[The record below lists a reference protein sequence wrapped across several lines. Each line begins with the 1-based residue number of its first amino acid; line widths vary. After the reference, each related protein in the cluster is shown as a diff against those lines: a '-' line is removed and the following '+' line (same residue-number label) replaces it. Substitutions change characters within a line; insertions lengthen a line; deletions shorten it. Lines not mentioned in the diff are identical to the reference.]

1 MQMKTNKE
9 LLSSLLK
16 TTQMGQ
22 LGIRSVLDTTLG
34 QSLRQEL
41 TEQLRAYDTI
51 ETEAHTLATARGW
64 EVEELDPG
72 MELLARMM
80 VKTRLHGGGTD
91 SKVAAMVIQGNTKGM
106 IKGLKNLHHSNLT
119 DQQIRTLTQ
128 KLLDCETANIQN
140 MQRFL

>member
-91 SKVAAMVIQGNTKGM
+91 SKVAGMVIQGNTKGM
-106 IKGLKNLHHSNLT
+106 IQGLKNLHHSNLT

>member
-1 MQMKTNKE
+1 MHILAMVMQMKTNKE

-41 TEQLRAYDTI
+41 TQQLQEYDTI
-51 ETEAHTLATARGW
+51 ETEAHTIATARGW

-72 MELLARMM
+72 MRMLAQMM

-91 SKVAAMVIQGNTKGM
+91 SKVAGMVIQGNTK
-106 IKGLKNLHHSNLT
+106 
-119 DQQIRTLTQ
+119 
-128 KLLDCETANIQN
+128 A
-140 MQRFL
+140 